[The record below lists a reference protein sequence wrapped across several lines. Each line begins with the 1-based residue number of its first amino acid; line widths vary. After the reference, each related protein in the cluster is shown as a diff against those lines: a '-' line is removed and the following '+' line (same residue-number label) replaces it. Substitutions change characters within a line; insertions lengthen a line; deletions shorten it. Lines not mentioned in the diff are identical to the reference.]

1 MNLDKIWTTIIFS
14 LSLSYIFN
22 VYFYIFTGMHFF
34 ILQIVNEGDPVLACA
49 ILERKMQRL
58 QVQQ

>member
-1 MNLDKIWTTIIFS
+1 MR
-14 LSLSYIFN
+14 
-22 VYFYIFTGMHFF
+22 FF

-58 QVQQ
+58 PVQQWHP